1 MLPESLQ
8 FLRLIWALASGL
20 ERTSEHMAAHIG
32 VTGRERFILRVIG
45 LIQAVN
51 VEQLS
56 SMLQIER
63 SVLDA
68 DVERLVTGGLLS
80 RSAGNTESDST
91 LHLTGAGASAN
102 ATWTGTVESAVSR
115 ALDGST
121 PYERAAFRRLLER
134 MTPHLANPDKPAFL

>member
-32 VTGRERFILRVIG
+32 VTGRERFILRVVG
-45 LIQAVN
+45 LIQSVN
-51 VEQLS
+51 AEQLS

-63 SVLDA
+63 SILDV
-68 DVERLVTGGLLS
+68 DVERLVTRGLLT
-80 RSAGNTESDST
+80 RSAGDTGADSM
-91 LHLTGAGASAN
+91 LHLTGTGASAN
-102 ATWTGTVESAVSR
+102 ATWRGTVESAVSL

-121 PYERAAFRRLLER
+121 PFERAAFRRMLER
-134 MTPHLANPDKPAFL
+134 MMPHLADPSKPAFP